1 VTAGPDPDALRDLM
15 AERLTGYVELWEQAA
30 AKLGSGDYHADDLV
44 DDWFRWMGM
53 VARDTTATAVMAFGG
68 MAAPGTAAG
77 EGPEGRAG

>member
-1 VTAGPDPDALRDLM
+1 VTAAYDPESLRDLM
-15 AERLTGYVELWEQAA
+15 ADRLTGYVELWEQAG
-30 AKLGSGDYHADDLV
+30 AKLARGDYHAEDLV

-53 VARDTTATAVMAFGG
+53 VARDTTASAVVAFGG